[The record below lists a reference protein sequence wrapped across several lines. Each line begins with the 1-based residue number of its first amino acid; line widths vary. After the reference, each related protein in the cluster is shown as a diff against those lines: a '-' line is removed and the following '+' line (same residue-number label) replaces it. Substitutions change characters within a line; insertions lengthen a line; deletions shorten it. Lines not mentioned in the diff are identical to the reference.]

1 MSNLHATPGFEV
13 LASEKQEL
21 TDRTRV
27 YLQRRVKETDEIPL
41 TLKEENELVGQ
52 ARKEKLGEWLATG
65 ICGNNI
71 TSSALYV
78 VALCSVPAGKF
89 APVALLCIAG
99 LLYLFRRIYE
109 EVVTA
114 LPVNGGTYNLLL
126 NTTTKGNASIAACL
140 TMLSYVTTA
149 VISSTSAMRYLHT
162 LCDNCEEFDV
172 IFATCVTLS
181 IAAFLNLMGI
191 TESAVVAL
199 VIFLFHMLSMVLLV
213 GACLIK
219 AIVDMPTVDLL
230 AGTSTL
236 AATAVSPASLTT
248 PITFPYNFSSNT
260 QCTCYNDTALSTA
273 TAEAAS
279 QSVDTVSMFIYN
291 WVHTSPAMGI
301 AGAIYFGF
309 SSALLG
315 ISGFESSSNYVENQQ
330 DGVFPKTLRNM
341 WIAVTFINPSI
352 AFLAQCLLPV
362 NDIAGQAEEGALL
375 SIMAEKA
382 AGPWLKYWIVIDATL
397 VLVGA
402 VITAFVGF
410 TGLSHRMTVDRCLPQ
425 VFLSINSFR
434 KTRHW
439 IIIGFWILTTLLVL
453 QTQGNVEILAGVYT
467 VAFLSV
473 MFSFTVGNMLL
484 KLRRADLPTPVHV
497 KWRIVLLASFAVMLG
512 LIGNIVSRPRSL
524 SPLLIFGVC
533 FIIPVQ
539 IMLNRRKVLSII
551 VAITSDVEDRD
562 DKNKKLDQATKR
574 IAEKLELDDLF
585 MEAMKNASDLMN
597 ADRATLW
604 LIDHVN
610 NELWSKVALGIPTI
624 RVPLGVGIVGWV
636 TTHKKTLN
644 IPDAYKDSR
653 FNPAVDKKTG
663 YKTDTILCMPI
674 YNSSGTM
681 VGVMQIINKLGKN
694 AIFTKEDEIV
704 LTDFCT
710 RIAVAAEKVQ
720 ELGTTQKDM
729 KRILKRLRKQLE
741 STKAIE
747 TMLKS
752 ASVQSQLDHLFVE
765 AIKVAHTLLS
775 ADRGTLWLVDDRT
788 NELWTRI
795 AEGMDPIRIPKSKGL
810 VGWVAT
816 TGDSLNI
823 EDAYKDPRFNNAVDK
838 KTGYKTTQIL
848 CSPIVSSTS
857 GKVIGVVQ
865 LINKVVNESH
875 SNLGSPDGSP
885 RGTENLEQ
893 SLSEFDDASII
904 HFTKSDEQVLDNFC
918 KSIAETIE
926 LSQKSDTT
934 REEMRQTV
942 RNLEKQLAL
951 VESKMVTSY
960 DDLFQNTVESARKIL
975 QADRCTLWIADSDKK
990 ELWSIIAQG
999 MAPIRV
1005 PNDKGI
1011 VGACF
1016 HTSNCISIPDAY
1028 QDHRFNSTVDKKTGY
1043 KTKSIL
1049 CAPIFNGEKVIGI
1062 LQSINKVS
1070 QYSDTFTKDDQ
1081 IAAKTYCTHLAKAV
1095 IHCQRKESGK
1105 EELLESSMEIKK
1117 FTLNVAANL
1126 AELKIE
1132 ESQPKKPTL
1141 RGLARFKN
1149 VAKKVA
1155 EVKKEEKRIQE
1166 KRRTSVTQKLRL
1178 QLKEERE
1185 EYDATHKNDLG
1196 DGKKGRSTCYNFM
1209 LLKRVINNWANRSLI
1224 ALTQK
1229 PLVYFTK
1236 DDSPKALANAVRY
1249 VLANEQRCWIKFV
1262 RVYAKKADVPVKVPI
1277 VYQYLLDSN
1286 PNLIIEYV
1294 AMVGK
1299 FGPGIVREL
1308 SLREHIPSTFMFM
1321 GSFGEKF
1328 EYTFTEMGGLRL
1340 ITENTATYYQPTAVK
1355 SKAAAAA
1362 KIQSI
1367 FRRNKVKKRFS
1378 ALNDHSRPKSPR
1390 SNSPPLDKMFKETL
1404 SIKKVGDDLNNNN
1417 NDDDDDDVIKALSQN
1432 SFHGTFAGPRES
1444 FQVLNKRTS
1453 FTTDDVVLEMARTS
1467 SNDHKKKD
1475 RKMSD

>member
-1 MSNLHATPGFEV
+1 MPNNRNNIHATPGFEV
-13 LASEKQEL
+13 LGNEKQQF
-21 TDRTRV
+21 TDRTRL

-41 TLKEENELVGQ
+41 TLQEENELVGQ

-172 IFATCVTLS
+172 IIATCVTLS

-213 GACLIK
+213 GASLFK
-219 AIVDMPTVDLL
+219 AIVSMPTVNLI
-230 AGTSTL
+230 AGTSLL
-236 AATAVSPASLTT
+236 ATGATSPALVDPVS
-248 PITFPYNFSSNT
+248 FPYNFSSNSH
-260 QCTCYNDTALSTA
+260 CTCYNDTAISSGMVGSQA
-273 TAEAAS
+273 TE
-279 QSVDTVSMFIYN
+279 TVSMFVYN

-362 NDIAGQAEEGALL
+362 NEIAGQAEEGALL
-375 SIMAEKA
+375 SMMAEKA

-439 IIIGFWILTTLLVL
+439 IIIGFWVLTTLLVL

-484 KLRRADLPTPVHV
+484 KLRRSDLPTPVHV

-551 VAITSDVEDRD
+551 VAITSDQDDRD
-562 DKNKKLDQATKR
+562 AKTKKLDLATKSF
-574 IAEKLELDDLF
+574 AEKLELDDLF
-585 MEAMKNASDLMN
+585 MEAMRNASDLMD

-610 NELWSKVALGIPTI
+610 NELWSKVAIGIPTI

-674 YNSSGTM
+674 YNFKGTM
-681 VGVMQIINKLGKN
+681 VGVMQIINKIGKN
-694 AIFTKEDEIV
+694 AVFTREDEIV
-704 LTDFCT
+704 LTDFCS

-729 KRILKRLRKQLE
+729 KRILRRLRKQLE

-765 AIKVAHTLLS
+765 AIQVAHKLVS

-795 AEGMDPIRIPKSKGL
+795 AEGIEPIRIPKSKGI

-816 TGDSLNI
+816 TGDVLNI
-823 EDAYKDPRFNNAVDK
+823 EDAYKDPRFNNSVDK

-848 CSPIVSSTS
+848 CTPIISSTS
-857 GKVIGVVQ
+857 GKLIGVVQ
-865 LINKVVNESH
+865 LINKVVKPSKGGR
-875 SNLGSPDGSP
+875 SSPA
-885 RGTENLEQ
+885 LEGDNAV
-893 SLSEFDDASII
+893 SEFDEASII
-904 HFTKSDEQVLDNFC
+904 HFTKTDEETLMNFC
-918 KSIAETIE
+918 KGIADTVE
-926 LSQKSDTT
+926 LSQNSDAT
-934 REEMRQTV
+934 REDLRKTV
-942 RNLEKQLAL
+942 RDLEQKLAQ

-960 DDLFQNTVESARKIL
+960 DDLFENTVESARKIL
-975 QADRCTLWIADSDKK
+975 QADRCSLWIADSMKN

-999 MAPIRV
+999 IEPIRV
-1005 PNDKGI
+1005 SNDKGL

-1016 HTSNCISIPDAY
+1016 HTGNSLSIPNAY
-1028 QDHRFNSTVDKKTGY
+1028 QDHRFNHSVDKKTGY

-1049 CAPIFNGEKVIGI
+1049 CAPIFSKDKVIGV
-1062 LQSINKVS
+1062 LQAINKVCS
-1070 QYSDTFTKDDQ
+1070 HTDAFTKDDEV
-1081 IAAKTYCTHLAKAV
+1081 AAKRYCTHLAKAV
-1095 IHCQRKESGK
+1095 LHCRNKDSGQ

-1117 FTLNVAANL
+1117 FTLNAAANL
-1126 AELKIE
+1126 AEQKIK
-1132 ESQPKKPTL
+1132 ESQPKEEKKL
-1141 RGLARFKN
+1141 SGLARFKN
-1149 VAKKVA
+1149 AAKKVA
-1155 EVKKEEKRIQE
+1155 EVEKEKKRIQE
-1166 KRRTSVTQKLRL
+1166 KKRTSVTSKLRIQL
-1178 QLKEERE
+1178 QEETEDYE
-1185 EYDATHKNDLG
+1185 ETHQNSNKTK
-1196 DGKKGRSTCYNFM
+1196 GKSSCYKCF
-1209 LLKRVINNWANRSLI
+1209 LFKRIINNWANRSLI

-1262 RVYAKKADVPVKVPI
+1262 RVYSKKSDVPVKVPI
-1277 VYQYLLDSN
+1277 VYQYLLDSH

-1299 FGPGIVREL
+1299 FGPAIVREL

-1340 ITENTATYYQPTAVK
+1340 ITENTATYYQPTENK

-1378 ALNDHSRPKSPR
+1378 ALNDTSRPESPR
-1390 SNSPPLDKMFKETL
+1390 SASPPLDKMFKETM
-1404 SIKKVGDDLNNNN
+1404 SVKKIGSVTNSDDSEDN
-1417 NDDDDDDVIKALSQN
+1417 NDIIRAPSQQ
-1432 SFHGTFAGPRES
+1432 SFHGTSSEKASTFN
-1444 FQVLNKRTS
+1444 VLAKRSS

-1467 SNDHKKKD
+1467 SNKYNTRKTSI